1 MKSKAI
7 LIKEKIEQL
16 YPDNKFINE
25 HCYIV
30 GGFVR
35 DILLGIQP
43 KDIDIVVDKHYGS
56 LKLGLMI
63 HKAISKEI
71 TKPRR
76 LGNYPIWQL
85 TFISGELAG
94 ESIEIAESMTEEFPD
109 ISTRQRIVKYA
120 SLKDDIYRRDFTIN
134 SLLMKFNK
142 GNNIG
147 SIVDISD
154 YGLKDLLENKLIRCL
169 PNINPEDIFYA
180 DPLRII
186 RAVRFSIKYDW
197 EIEKTTF
204 QAMKNVK
211 DRINILS
218 KERILSELKNI
229 CQYEYGLLKAILLFD
244 KLEILELIFP
254 EVAALKNIK
263 QAPDSRNIHLEGSIY
278 KCKNFVS
285 INGN

>member
-1 MKSKAI
+1 MKSKAL

-16 YPDNKFINE
+16 YPNDTFINE
-25 HCYIV
+25 HCYVV

-35 DILLGIQP
+35 DIILGNQP

-56 LKLGLMI
+56 LKLGLML
-63 HKAISKEI
+63 HKAMPKEI

-85 TFISGELAG
+85 TFISGELEG
-94 ESIEIAESMTEEFPD
+94 ESIEIAETMTEEFPD
-109 ISTRQRIVKYA
+109 TSTRQRIVKYA

-142 GNNIG
+142 GTNLD
-147 SIVDISD
+147 SIVDISG
-154 YGLKDLLENKLIRCL
+154 YGLKDLLKNKLIRCM
-169 PNINPEDIFYA
+169 PDVNAEDIFYA

-197 EIEKTTF
+197 KIEKETF
-204 QAMKNVK
+204 KAMKKVK

-229 CQYEYGLLKAILLFD
+229 SQYEYGLLKAILLFD
-244 KLEILELIFP
+244 ELEILELIFP
-254 EVAALKNIK
+254 EVAHLKNIK
-263 QAPDSRNIHLEGSIY
+263 QAPDGRFIHLEGSMF
-278 KCKNFVS
+278 KCKHYCE
-285 INGN
+285 